1 MCSNFS
7 FSQNR
12 RQSVSSHK
20 TLRLD
25 AVMIC
30 CALAI
35 FLLLSVSP
43 AMAQFDSASVLGAIK
58 DPSGAGIGSA
68 SVTLLSPAKG
78 IGTTRQTDGNGNY
91 EFTNVQPGEYTISV
105 KASGFATSDTDRF
118 TVTVG
123 ARQRVDLSLKIGA
136 DSQTVTVSDAATLL
150 ETDTSDRG
158 ETVQTRE
165 AVTLPLNGRSYADL
179 STLVPGVRKS
189 LLETLS
195 APPRDASYNVNGQ
208 NSMTN
213 NFQLDGI
220 DNNAYQTAN
229 QGFSNEAVIP
239 SPDAVQEFKVQTDN
253 YSAEYGRAGGAI
265 INATIR
271 SGTNNFHGVIYD
283 YLRNTD
289 LNAYGPFIGSGVKP
303 TLVQNQFGGTLGGPI
318 KRDKLFFFA
327 DYEGLRVVNR
337 AIQTA
342 VVPTAAQAKGIFTD
356 AVGNP
361 IPLINPITGVKYPN
375 GIIPAADQS
384 PFAAK
389 VLSILQADAAP
400 NTPVAPGG
408 QNFTSTPANTNNG
421 NKGDGRVDAY
431 ISPRSTAFAR
441 YSQSSSVVFLAPNI
455 PGPAGGNSNGTLYA
469 YTRQIAGGYNFS
481 PPRTQFCSFDWALP
495 GRRAARHRS
504 TSAPTISW
512 RTSTSRISPAIPA

>member
-1 MCSNFS
+1 MFRNFPVT
-7 FSQNR
+7 QNQR
-12 RQSVSSHK
+12 PPFSSHK
-20 TLRLD
+20 ALLSNVVTLCTVLM
-25 AVMIC
+25 ALF
-30 CALAI
+30 ALA
-35 FLLLSVSP
+35 VAP
-43 AMAQFDSASVLGAIK
+43 AKAQFDSASVLGTVK
-58 DPSGAGIGSA
+58 DPSGAAIGSA

-78 IGTTRQTDGNGNY
+78 VQSIRQTDANGDY
-91 EFTNVQPGEYTISV
+91 EFTNVQPGEYTV
-105 KASGFATSDTDRF
+105 TVQASGFEKSDTDRF
-118 TVTVG
+118 VVTVG
-123 ARQRVDLSLKIGA
+123 ARQRVDLALKVGS
-136 DSQTVTVSDAATLL
+136 DNQTVTVSGAATLL

-158 ETVQTRE
+158 ETIQTRE

-271 SGTNNFHGVIYD
+271 SGTNNFHGVVYD

-318 KRDKLFFFA
+318 KKDKLFFFA
-327 DYEGLRVVNR
+327 D
-337 AIQTA
+337 
-342 VVPTAAQAKGIFTD
+342 
-356 AVGNP
+356 
-361 IPLINPITGVKYPN
+361 
-375 GIIPAADQS
+375 
-384 PFAAK
+384 
-389 VLSILQADAAP
+389 
-400 NTPVAPGG
+400 
-408 QNFTSTPANTNNG
+408 
-421 NKGDGRVDAY
+421 
-431 ISPRSTAFAR
+431 
-441 YSQSSSVVFLAPNI
+441 
-455 PGPAGGNSNGTLYA
+455 
-469 YTRQIAGGYNFS
+469 
-481 PPRTQFCSFDWALP
+481 
-495 GRRAARHRS
+495 
-504 TSAPTISW
+504 
-512 RTSTSRISPAIPA
+512 